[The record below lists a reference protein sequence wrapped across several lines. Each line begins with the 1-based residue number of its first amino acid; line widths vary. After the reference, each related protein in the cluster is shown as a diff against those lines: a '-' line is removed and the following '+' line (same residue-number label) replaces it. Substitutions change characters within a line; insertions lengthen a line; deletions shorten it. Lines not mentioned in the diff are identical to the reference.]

1 MTCDDVVS
9 DSHINSLFAIQKIL
23 QSSSYYS
30 LLVFMEN
37 GTFLNKNPALVSGL
51 FMKQSISI
59 LNK

>member
-9 DSHINSLFAIQKIL
+9 DGHINRLFAVQKIL
-23 QSSSYYS
+23 QASSYYS

-37 GTFLNKNPALVSGL
+37 GAFLNKNPALLSGL
-51 FMKQSISI
+51 FTKQSISI